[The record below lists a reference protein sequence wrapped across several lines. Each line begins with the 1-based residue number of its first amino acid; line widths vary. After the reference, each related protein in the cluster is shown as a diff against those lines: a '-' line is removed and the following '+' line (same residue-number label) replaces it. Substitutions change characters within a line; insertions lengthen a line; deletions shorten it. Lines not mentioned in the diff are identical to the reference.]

1 VAFGHGWAKRRV
13 RNRGRC
19 IRRCRVL
26 DLWAVRF
33 GFACP
38 GACNRPRL
46 ERGAPTGA
54 LLQPRPEQRPT
65 LKLGQPLELTRPNRD
80 TSTANR
86 TTRRHRPE
94 PEERQNQ
101 TQRNQPPAKHRTK
114 LDRRPSRTPKL
125 PRRNCPRVI
134 PRHQPELET
143 QTPGPDMLM
152 PQPSHPPENK
162 MLSHALIFETAFY
175 FQVGGGRTRVE
186 VEHGETVTADSKPL
200 TLSQPEAKWQAHS
213 RCCSRRASPLG

>member
-1 VAFGHGWAKRRV
+1 MWFT
-13 RNRGRC
+13 
-19 IRRCRVL
+19 
-26 DLWAVRF
+26 
-33 GFACP
+33 P
-38 GACNRPRL
+38 GARPEPRL
-46 ERGAPTGA
+46 EPTGTVLGTRNTNRQ
-54 LLQPRPEQRPT
+54 LLLLLCAQGATHCPT

-86 TTRRHRPE
+86 TTRRNRPE

-101 TQRNQPPAKHRTK
+101 TQRNQPPAKHWTK
-114 LDRRPSRTPKL
+114 LDRTTARTPKL

-162 MLSHALIFETAFY
+162 MLSHAFIYETAFY
-175 FQVGGGRTRVE
+175 FQVGGGITRVE
-186 VEHGETVTADSKPL
+186 VEHGETVTANSKPL
-200 TLSQPEAKWQAHS
+200 TLFQPEAKWQAHS
-213 RCCSRRASPLG
+213 RCCSRRASVNQ